1 MAGAARRLAV
11 TGVYWTCGPDA
22 VSRASFRSTLKAG
35 NVNGVRPEG
44 PTPPAADG
52 SSASPPVADTAQLT
66 AALYDDLCAMAH
78 RLRRAERDEHTLQTT
93 ALVHEAF
100 LRLAQQHAATWR
112 DRPYFLA
119 AAANTM
125 RRVLVDYA
133 RQHSA
138 GKRGRAAQTTLVSW
152 DSDGNGPDSGDVL
165 DVLALN
171 DILNRL
177 AALDERKAR
186 VVELRVFGGF
196 DMPEIA
202 EIIGISRNTA
212 TRDWRFAKG
221 WLACQLGPNE

>member
-1 MAGAARRLAV
+1 M
-11 TGVYWTCGPDA
+11 
-22 VSRASFRSTLKAG
+22 RSSD
-35 NVNGVRPEG
+35 VNGVRS
-44 PTPPAADG
+44 AASTAPDADV
-52 SSASPPVADTAQLT
+52 SSASPPIADTAQLT
-66 AALYDDLCAMAH
+66 AALYEELCAMAH
-78 RLRRAERDEHTLQTT
+78 RLRRAERDEHTLQTA

-100 LRLAQQHAATWR
+100 LRLAQQHAAAWR

-133 RQHSA
+133 RERGA
-138 GKRGRAAQTTLVSW
+138 AKRGRAALTTLFSW
-152 DSDGNGPDSGDVL
+152 DSVGNGPDSGDAL
-165 DVLALN
+165 DVLAFN
-171 DILNRL
+171 DILERL